1 MSSRPKRC
9 VATVGASLLAKNVK
23 IRCASRVNAAPM
35 IFSRASS
42 LLQGVGEW
50 AGVDVDPSYNKLHHL
65 APLPTVASESA
76 GLCAWM
82 GVSKVA
88 RSLTTQ

>member
-1 MSSRPKRC
+1 MSGSIRPVQLAREERKDNVFIQNER
-9 VATVGASLLAKNVK
+9 GAYG
-23 IRCASRVNAAPM
+23 
-35 IFSRASS
+35 FSRASS
-42 LLQGVGEW
+42 LLQGVSEW
-50 AGVDVDPSYNKLHHL
+50 AGVDVDPSYSKLHHL